1 MPGSTLVRDVMSTP
15 VVTLRPDD
23 KVEHA
28 ADVLAEKNVGS
39 LPVVD
44 DDGKLLGILRDDD
57 LIASEARVH
66 VPTFINFLGLGMAF
80 PGRDEAPRARAEED
94 RGRDGARRH
103 ADRSADRLARR
114 DARRRRDD
122 HARPRRQ
129 QRSGRRR
136 RRRRSS
142 ASSPAPTSS
151 ASSPGPPECGPLT
164 WTRSGRCGPRSTSR
178 RCARTCDRCARSSRR
193 RRCARS

>member
-23 KVEHA
+23 KVERA

-44 DDGKLLGILRDDD
+44 DDRKLVGILRDDD

-80 PGRDEAPRARAEED
+80 PGEMKHLERELKKIAGATVRDIMQTDPPTVTPDATLEDVATLMHDRGVNSIPVVDADNKVVGIVARAD
-94 RGRDGARRH
+94 IVRFI
-103 ADRSADRLARR
+103 
-114 DARRRRDD
+114 
-122 HARPRRQ
+122 
-129 QRSGRRR
+129 
-136 RRRRSS
+136 
-142 ASSPAPTSS
+142 
-151 ASSPGPPECGPLT
+151 
-164 WTRSGRCGPRSTSR
+164 
-178 RCARTCDRCARSSRR
+178 ARTT
-193 RRCARS
+193 